1 MTGGP
6 DMTDRQNKEDR
17 WLRFVDLSRI
27 SNKNEKRVIQA
38 MEKILATIDDWE
50 PEVLDIQDIYAL
62 ALNSLPPRYVQEGTI
77 VFNERVKNDEVE
89 KVVRDAIEKV
99 KTSPNY

>member
-1 MTGGP
+1 
-6 DMTDRQNKEDR
+6 MTDRQNKEDR

-27 SNKNEKRVIQA
+27 CNKNEKRVIQA
-38 MEKILATIDDWE
+38 MEKILAASDDWE
-50 PEVLDIQDIYAL
+50 PEALDIQDIYAL

-89 KVVRDAIEKV
+89 KVVREAIEKV